1 MRAPA
6 PAARRAQLPGEAVG
20 RGRDQGPE
28 GARRGVLEKIKEFLL
43 GVRAE
48 MEKVAWPE
56 RSQVQSATIL
66 IVILVIIMAAI
77 IGVLDLII
85 TQVLG
90 LFFKI

>member
-1 MRAPA
+1 M
-6 PAARRAQLPGEAVG
+6 
-20 RGRDQGPE
+20 
-28 GARRGVLEKIKEFLL
+28 LEKLKEFLA

-48 MEKVAWPE
+48 MEKVTWPE
-56 RSQVQSATIL
+56 REQVQSATLL
-66 IVILVIIMAAI
+66 IIVLVVVMAAI